1 LFLKRKYQNLNLL
14 EISFSALKNNYSY
27 FQSLHPS
34 QKICPVL
41 KSNAYG
47 HGLKL
52 VAKVL
57 DKKIKPPF
65 ICVDS
70 LYEAYELQKAK
81 IKTPIL
87 IIGYT
92 FPKNF
97 KTRKKLP
104 FSFPVYDE
112 ETLST
117 LVKYQPHAPLHLKI
131 DSGMNR
137 LGIQE
142 KDIPSFIETLK
153 KYPQAN
159 IQGIYTHLSQS
170 DDPAKA
176 SFTKKQLKTFKSIL
190 HQFKSAGFGFLYK
203 HVSATAGA
211 TIIDK
216 EPEFNLIRLGLGFYG
231 LSPFA
236 PGSAPDLKLKKH
248 LTPALKFTS
257 HLIQIKD
264 IKKGREISYSGTY
277 KAKKDLKIAILP
289 VGYNDGLDRRLSNRG
304 VVTIKN
310 TPCPILGRVC
320 MNLTI
325 IDISNVKKPHLGQ
338 IVTIYSKNS
347 DHQNSLKNSAHTA
360 KTIPYVLLTS
370 LHPSTKRVLI

>member
-1 LFLKRKYQNLNLL
+1 MLLKRKYQNLNLL
-14 EISFSALKNNYSY
+14 TVSSSALKNNYSY
-27 FQSLHPS
+27 FQSLHPN

-52 VAKVL
+52 VGKFL

-81 IKTPIL
+81 VKTPIL

-92 FPKNF
+92 FPKNL

-112 ETLST
+112 ETLSI

-137 LGIQE
+137 LGLQE
-142 KDIPSFIETLK
+142 KDIPSFIKTLK

-170 DDPAKA
+170 DDPSKA

-190 HQFKSAGFGFLYK
+190 NQFKSAGFGFLYK
-203 HVSATAGA
+203 HISATAG
-211 TIIDK
+211 TFIVD

-231 LSPFA
+231 ISPFA
-236 PGSAPDLKLKKH
+236 PNSAPDLKLKKH
-248 LTPALKFTS
+248 LAPALEFTS

-264 IKKGREISYSGTY
+264 IKKGQEISYSGTY

-304 VVTIKN
+304 VVTIN
-310 TPCPILGRVC
+310 NSSCPILGRVC

-325 IDISNVKKPHLGQ
+325 IDVSSVKKPHLGQ
-338 IVTIYSKNS
+338 KVTIYSKNH
-347 DHQNSLKNSAHTA
+347 DHKNSLKNSAHTA
-360 KTIPYVLLTS
+360 NTIPYVLLTS
-370 LHPSTKRVLI
+370 LHASTKRILV